1 MSQKDGKDYLYL
13 IWKAEKSRKQYIV
26 GELIRNGQFEFRYV
40 EKVAEAIND
49 GFTPLLCFQNLQQ
62 VYKDEKLFPVFSSRL
77 PDRKRKD
84 IQNILK
90 KYDLEEYD
98 EYMLLKRSGARLP
111 IDNFEFIDPI
121 FDINE
126 KVKRI
131 FFMAG
136 PRHYLGCNGND
147 CKRSVMVTVGD
158 EIVLQ
163 REPKNRYDAFA
174 VKMLDVYG
182 HMLGYIPRY
191 YSEGVSM
198 MLDNQ
203 KQLSCQVYSV
213 DKSKNCN
220 ECIKVEL
227 KSI

>member
-131 FFMAG
+131 FLWQG
-136 PRHYLGCNGND
+136 QG
-147 CKRSVMVTVGD
+147 
-158 EIVLQ
+158 II
-163 REPKNRYDAFA
+163 
-174 VKMLDVYG
+174 LDVMG
-182 HMLGYIPRY
+182 MIAKGRLWLQLEMKLFCRENRKI
-191 YSEGVSM
+191 VM
-198 MLDNQ
+198 ML
-203 KQLSCQVYSV
+203 LR
-213 DKSKNCN
+213 
-220 ECIKVEL
+220 
-227 KSI
+227 